1 MACLERNRAQPG
13 KDDTMKKNECTT
25 VELGTGVMN
34 VYDFGTA
41 KLHAYKTND
50 LIDDEVFVVE
60 KNGRGFV
67 IEYPCFFANIEELTR
82 YIADAGIEIEG
93 IVAAYHMAGATFLP
107 NVPVHATAEADTYG
121 HEGGGKA
128 LIDGFAQAFG
138 EAFDASI
145 PQVTNCIE
153 GDTLELA
160 GVTMKIV
167 RNTDAF
173 DIEIPELNVVYT
185 HMLGHDCHSIVAGA
199 GHADAI
205 IAQLKGYQAA
215 GIDLVLTSHYTP
227 EDQKDVQAKID
238 YLESL
243 KQIAAQNTDA
253 ASFKAAVQERY
264 PEYAGENYLDMTT
277 GFFFGAE

>member
-1 MACLERNRAQPG
+1 
-13 KDDTMKKNECTT
+13 MKKNGCTT

-34 VYDFGTA
+34 VYDFGTT

-107 NVPVHATAEADTYG
+107 NVPVYATAEADTYG

-145 PQVTNCIE
+145 PQVTNRIE

-167 RNTDAF
+167 RNSDAF

-227 EDQKDVQAKID
+227 EDQKDVQTKID

>member
-1 MACLERNRAQPG
+1 
-13 KDDTMKKNECTT
+13 MKKNECTT
-25 VELGTGVMN
+25 IELGTGSMS
-34 VYDFGTA
+34 VYDFGAA

-50 LIDDEVFVVE
+50 LIDDEVFIVE
-60 KNGRGFV
+60 NDGRGFV
-67 IEYPCFFANIEELTR
+67 IEYPCFFANITELEN
-82 YIADAGIEIEG
+82 YIAEQGIQIEG
-93 IVAAYHMAGATFLP
+93 IIAAYHMAGATFLP
-107 NVPVHATAEADTYG
+107 DSPVYATKEADVYG

-128 LIDGFAQAFG
+128 LIDNFTQAFG
-138 EAFDASI
+138 ETFDASL
-145 PQVTNCIE
+145 PQVTNHIE
-153 GDTLELA
+153 GDELELA
-160 GVTMKIV
+160 GITMKII
-167 RNTDAF
+167 RNAEAF

-205 IAQLKGYQAA
+205 ITQLKGYQSA

-227 EDQKDVQAKID
+227 EDQKDVQTKID

-243 KQIAAQNTDA
+243 KRIAADCADA

-277 GFFFGAE
+277 GFFFSAE

>member
-1 MACLERNRAQPG
+1 
-13 KDDTMKKNECTT
+13 MKKNECTT

-41 KLHAYKTND
+41 KLHTYKTND

-107 NVPVHATAEADTYG
+107 NVPVYATAEADTYG

-145 PQVTNCIE
+145 PQVTNRIE

-167 RNTDAF
+167 AT
-173 DIEIPELNVVYT
+173 PT
-185 HMLGHDCHSIVAGA
+185 PS
-199 GHADAI
+199 
-205 IAQLKGYQAA
+205 
-215 GIDLVLTSHYTP
+215 TSRFPSSTWSTP
-227 EDQKDVQAKID
+227 TCSATTATPSSPVRDTPMPS
-238 YLESL
+238 SL
-243 KQIAAQNTDA
+243 
-253 ASFKAAVQERY
+253 S
-264 PEYAGENYLDMTT
+264 
-277 GFFFGAE
+277 